1 MTNPL
6 VPNAWEIFSLVL
18 GASVIFLI
26 VWAIISIAHSRHISL
41 TLQLLWVALV
51 VSAPLIGSVIWFIYR
66 SVSPAH
72 GAFAPRP
79 TPTLGRSKRAPL
91 L

>member
-6 VPNAWEIFSLVL
+6 VPDAWEIFSLVL
-18 GASVIFLI
+18 GSSVIFLI
-26 VWAIISIAHSRHISL
+26 LWAIISIAHSRHISL

-66 SVSPAH
+66 AGRPTHV
-72 GAFAPRP
+72 AFDPSP
-79 TPTLGRSKRAPL
+79 TPTLGRSKSAPL
-91 L
+91 A

>member
-18 GASVIFLI
+18 GSSVIFLI
-26 VWAIISIAHSRHISL
+26 VWAIAHSRHISL

-72 GAFAPRP
+72 VAFAPRP
-79 TPTLGRSKRAPL
+79 TPNLGGSKPAPL
-91 L
+91 P